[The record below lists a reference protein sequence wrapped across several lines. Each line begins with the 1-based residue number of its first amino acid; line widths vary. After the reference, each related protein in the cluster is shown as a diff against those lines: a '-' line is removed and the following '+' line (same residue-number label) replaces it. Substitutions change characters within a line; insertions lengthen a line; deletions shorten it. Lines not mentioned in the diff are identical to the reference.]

1 MAAFMRCFRA
11 LGGLLVLST
20 MLACSAAPKSKSSG
34 GAGSDGEGGKAQTSK
49 GGSGSQSTSGSGGA
63 GNGGASATTTVVEIS
78 DKMTLKEA
86 SARVV
91 GRIGDELV
99 VTVTGTSDVGLF
111 ASVGLGLRK
120 GDGSSLLLFDSNYDG
135 ELESGDGRVVPE
147 TLPSTKEFTTTVR
160 LRGVAKYEDLASVEV
175 KLFDRD
181 GKATTPVSVNVQK
194 PTVAVLGEACD
205 PSYLTSRCR
214 QGFSCVGEPAKCEEG
229 TKPTITRGAFQRGTE
244 GPFMRLR
251 GVDPDEDVLFVRVDF
266 LTDKNQPISLDLD
279 GDEVPDATSFE
290 VEVGIKNGSGGY
302 AFVNEAGWGFEKLVP
317 KVGLTAID
325 SRQNE
330 SSTELYSITTRLTRK
345 LNETCDLDGFD
356 VCADGTICLP
366 GRQVGSAF
374 CTTYAQA
381 QANRCAVAPV
391 WNVQSES
398 KKFTGVIS
406 GYSAWDPPDGCFGST
421 ARGRPEAVVK
431 VHVSSALKRL
441 TLSTAEPETQIDTG
455 IVVLP
460 ACSAA
465 PDKMLGCN
473 DDSAGFTS
481 SVTLTDVTAGDYFVI
496 VESVQSDGG
505 SFALRAIVE

>member
-1 MAAFMRCFRA
+1 MRWFRA
-11 LGGLLVLST
+11 LSGLLVLST

-34 GAGSDGEGGKAQTSK
+34 GAGDDGEGGKAQTSK
-49 GGSGSQSTSGSGGA
+49 GGSGAQGSSGSGGT
-63 GNGGASATTTVVEIS
+63 GSGGTSATTVVEIS

-86 SARVV
+86 SARIV
-91 GRIGDELV
+91 GRIGDDLA
-99 VTVTGTSDVGLF
+99 VTVTGTSEVGLV

-120 GDGSSLLLFDSNYDG
+120 GDASPVILFDSNYDG
-135 ELESGDGRVVPE
+135 ELDSGDGRVVPE
-147 TLPSTKEFTTTVR
+147 TLPTAKDFTTMVK
-160 LRGVAKYEDLASVEV
+160 LHGVAKYEDLTTVEV

-181 GKATTPVSVNVQK
+181 GKATEPVSVKIEK
-194 PTVAVLGEACD
+194 PTISVLGEACD
-205 PSYLTSRCR
+205 PSFVTSRCR
-214 QGFSCVGEPAKCEEG
+214 QGFSCVGEPATCEEG

-266 LTDKNQPISLDLD
+266 LTDKNVPISLDLD

-302 AFVNEAGWGFEKLVP
+302 VFVDEAGWGFEKLVP

-330 SSTELYSITTRLTRK
+330 STTEVYAITTRLTRQ
-345 LNETCDLDGFD
+345 LNQTCDLDGFD
-356 VCADGTICLP
+356 ICADGTVCLP
-366 GRQVGSAF
+366 GRQAGSAF

-381 QANRCAVAPV
+381 QSNRCAVAPV
-391 WNVQSES
+391 WNVQSDP
-398 KKFTGVIS
+398 KRFTGVIS

-431 VHVSSALKRL
+431 VHVSSNLKRL

-460 ACSAA
+460 SCSAA
-465 PDKMLGCN
+465 PEKMLGCN
-473 DDSAGFTS
+473 DDSQGFTS
-481 SVTLTDVTAGDYFVI
+481 SVTMTDVTAGDYFVI